1 MQTVPSPAQCPAP
14 AYGSAFSRDT
24 AIKQADLGSEQA
36 VLIAYYLK
44 RGIIR
49 STPDGGVYL
58 VRSAYEDHLSAQKTI
73 GKWVL
78 LIVGLSS
85 LVGIL
90 LLLVVVLFQGLQA
103 IASLYLP
110 RINAD
115 IIDIGVRNGDT
126 GPERLDGTGHARG
139 VPRHLLPGRDVERIL
154 HARRRRYQRLAPEE
168 A

>member
-1 MQTVPSPAQCPAP
+1 MNPALQA
-14 AYGSAFSRDT
+14 AISASAKHHKQLLDQLKDGSAFSRDT

-58 VRSAYEDHLSAQKTI
+58 VRSAYEDHLSAQKTL

-90 LLLVVVLFQGLQA
+90 LLLANKL
-103 IASLYLP
+103 
-110 RINAD
+110 
-115 IIDIGVRNGDT
+115 
-126 GPERLDGTGHARG
+126 
-139 VPRHLLPGRDVERIL
+139 
-154 HARRRRYQRLAPEE
+154 
-168 A
+168 